1 MVVSAGGAHRCEF
14 LEQEIISDLGE
25 GWERGDLHEDGSQVR
40 VSRTEPKQKVENKC
54 LIHDQ

>member
-14 LEQEIISDLGE
+14 LEQEIISDPGK

-40 VSRTEPKQKVENKC
+40 VSRTEPKQKVENEC
-54 LIHDQ
+54 LIHD